1 VNSVAI
7 LFHQYGDLD
16 VAVELSMNH
25 LRQLITLFDRT
36 ADDVLL
42 SVSASEADAR
52 EFDAMESVI
61 DLMRTV
67 NTGNLEWR

>member
-1 VNSVAI
+1 M
-7 LFHQYGDLD
+7 
-16 VAVELSMNH
+16 SMNH

-36 ADDVLL
+36 ADDVSL
-42 SVSASEADAR
+42 SLSASGADTR
-52 EFDAMESVI
+52 ELDAIERVI